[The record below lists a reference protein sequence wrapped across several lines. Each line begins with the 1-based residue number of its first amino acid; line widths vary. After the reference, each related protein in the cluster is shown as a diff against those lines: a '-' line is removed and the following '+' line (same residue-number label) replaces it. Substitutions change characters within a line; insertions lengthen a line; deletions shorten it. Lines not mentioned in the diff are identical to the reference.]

1 MNKLKYLLIGSFI
14 APTAAITG
22 GMERTALPTAFMFE
36 KGGYADF
43 TYSNR
48 NYDVTDNFFAPTSS
62 MYGDVSGASIS
73 VKFDVNESFSSYL
86 KDLKTWIIINLN
98 LIVLYL

>member
-1 MNKLKYLLIGSFI
+1 MNKFTSLIIGSFL
-14 APTAAITG
+14 APTLAISG

-36 KGGYADF
+36 TDGYADF

-62 MYGDVSGASIS
+62 GLFKFSGC
-73 VKFDVNESFSSYL
+73 
-86 KDLKTWIIINLN
+86 W
-98 LIVLYL
+98 